1 MGISILYRHFV
12 GDLSSRLMLILSLAL
27 ALAIVLE
34 AGEGAV
40 AGRMAGII
48 ALGVAV
54 SWVVDA
60 VAARRPAWR
69 SAGMVPVA
77 IVCFALLLERG
88 GMLPA
93 SIALILV
100 SSMGLE
106 DCKPGEIVAST
117 VMLGLLGAEL
127 APLLWR

>member
-1 MGISILYRHFV
+1 MRVPIPSRHFT
-12 GDLSSRLMLILSLAL
+12 GDLSSRLIVIVGFVM
-27 ALAIVLE
+27 ALAIAVE
-34 AGEGAV
+34 AGGGEPA
-40 AGRMAGII
+40 ARTAGII
-48 ALGVAV
+48 CLGCAV
-54 SWVVDA
+54 SWVVDV
-60 VAARRPAWR
+60 VAARRPVWR
-69 SAGMVPVA
+69 SAEMVSVG

-127 APLLWR
+127 APLVLR

>member
-1 MGISILYRHFV
+1 MGTSILYRHFV
-12 GDLSSRLMLILSLAL
+12 EDLSSRLMLIVTLAL
-27 ALAIVLE
+27 ALAIALE
-34 AGEGAV
+34 AGEGAP

-48 ALGVAV
+48 ALGLAV
-54 SWVVDA
+54 SCVVDA
-60 VAARRPAWR
+60 AAARQPVWR
-69 SAGMVPVA
+69 FAEMVPVG
-77 IVCFALLLERG
+77 IICFALLLERG

-117 VMLGLLGAEL
+117 VMLGLMGAEL
-127 APLLWR
+127 APLLLR